1 MASHLAADGSR
12 TRLAESSAV
21 EAPMISVV
29 IPARNEEHTIG
40 ACLRALHRQSVGCER
55 MEVIVVVAGDD
66 GTGDVAVRE
75 GEDRFGRFEIVRL
88 TAGNKNAA
96 LRVGCASAKGQM
108 LVLLDADTELA
119 PDAVAEL
126 LRAVRQ
132 SPHTAAHGAMVPRI
146 TTWVSRYCALNR
158 RLMKDLRF
166 DGQLS
171 GGVIA
176 LPRAGLRPDDLRELF
191 SGGVPAADDYQ
202 LTVALRQ
209 RGWHIAY
216 APAAV
221 GKTLF
226 PWTLRGLFV
235 SMLRIRRGMMAA
247 LPLADAALQAG
258 KSAVLLLALPG
269 AVVTAPRSAGLAML
283 CLAPL
288 LLHISVLS
296 WRVAALRQ
304 RGLGDYRTALPALVA
319 LDLLGRSL
327 KLWAFV
333 ERLLGRR
340 VQLTFRGERPE
351 TAPAPE
357 A

>member
-1 MASHLAADGSR
+1 MFSF
-12 TRLAESSAV
+12 
-21 EAPMISVV
+21 I

-55 MEVIVVVAGDD
+55 MEVIVVIAGED

-75 GEDRFGRFEIVRL
+75 GEDQFGRFEIVRL
-88 TAGNKNAA
+88 AAGNKNAA
-96 LRVGCASAKGQM
+96 LQLGCARARGEI

-126 LRAVRQ
+126 LRAVHRP
-132 SPHTAAHGAMVPRI
+132 PHTAAHGAMVARI
-146 TTWVSRYCALNR
+146 TTWVSRYCELDR
-158 RLMKDLRF
+158 RLVKDLRF

-176 LPRAGLRPDDLRELF
+176 LPRAGLRPDDLCELF

-209 RGWHIAY
+209 RGWQIAY

-235 SMLRIRRGMMAA
+235 SMLRLRRGRMAA
-247 LPLADAALQAG
+247 LPLADAGLQAG
-258 KSAVLLLALPG
+258 KSALLLLSLPG
-269 AVVTAPRSAGLAML
+269 AVVTAPRSTGLAML

-288 LLHISVLS
+288 ALHIGVLS
-296 WRVAALRQ
+296 WGVAALRQ
-304 RGLGDYRTALPALVA
+304 RGLGDYRTALPSLVA
-319 LDLLGRSL
+319 FDLLGRGL

-333 ERLLGRR
+333 ERLFGRR
-340 VQLTFRGERPE
+340 AQLTFRGQRPE
-351 TAPAPE
+351 TTLGLDA
-357 A
+357 